1 MYLLTNLQFNW
12 TLVETVNLGPVAA
25 AGEAQKPGL
34 KADVDAKDNWRQKK
48 ADLLGEG
55 TPGSWVTSA
64 YFHVASPRGLLGIFH
79 DG

>member
-1 MYLLTNLQFNW
+1 M
-12 TLVETVNLGPVAA
+12 ETANLGPVAA
-25 AGEAQKPGL
+25 AGEAQKTQ
-34 KADVDAKDNWRQKK
+34 VWRLMLTQKTSDGK